1 MCTLVARKHR
11 HQRLIRQTMGNITSV
26 HIQPC
31 KTASSEI
38 HNLREKELS
47 YVREELS
54 YMNESIIHERI
65 APALSRI
72 EDTYTKATGQ
82 KLQPS
87 ASPLKEAV
95 LVIREDTTMEEVKRF
110 GELCHQEFG
119 ITPIQYHIHKDEGH
133 YDSITNEWKP
143 NLHAHIVFDFT
154 CYEHRMVEKTAKSNG
169 KTIKNENG
177 EPEKKMIDNYGKSIK
192 LGKSDMSRMQDL
204 AAIATG
210 MDRGVASNKIHL
222 DAQRY
227 KAQAIAEDVKELQQL
242 HTEVKE
248 ENQRLTENN
257 EALTASI
264 NMQNAIIEKQ
274 KSEITALQ
282 SQYDIIA
289 NLVTDTYIETKEK
302 AINTLS
308 EYDKVESYAS
318 NQLKADATD
327 LRNAICED
335 DSSILVERNVPIMY
349 LLISKLEDA
358 ITKVIRGLY
367 NLLARVKEDVSL
379 SKAELEKIELQ
390 KSIKTTAKAVFDRV
404 TDSLGISPRVR
415 SLSKAFDESQAQIK
429 DMDAQMKE
437 QEELHKS
444 QLIYQQ
450 ETFKCEN
457 EKQLETIASKD
468 ETIAILCRQNTRLD
482 KEMGELVDKYNRIQA
497 KAERLEKE
505 RDGFRTLVES
515 KNHCIRETYF
525 ILFDNMEPRSM
536 EKLGDLGLRKLI
548 GNESWEKL
556 KNLDNLSISQSQSIK
571 RGPKL

>member
-1 MCTLVARKHR
+1 
-11 HQRLIRQTMGNITSV
+11 MGNITSV
-26 HIQPC
+26 HIQAC

-38 HNLREKELS
+38 HNLREKDLS
-47 YVREELS
+47 YVRDELS
-54 YMNESIIHERI
+54 HLNESVIYERI
-65 APALSRI
+65 TPALSRI

-82 KLQPS
+82 KMQPS

-95 LVIREDTTMEEVKRF
+95 LVIKEDTTMEDVKHF
-110 GELCHQEFG
+110 GELCQKEFG

-169 KTIKNENG
+169 KTIKNESGN
-177 EPEKKMIDNYGKSIK
+177 PEKKMVDNYGKSIK
-192 LGKSDMSRMQDL
+192 LSKSDMSRMQDL

-210 MDRGVASNKIHL
+210 MERGVASNKIHL

-227 KAQAIAEDVKELQQL
+227 KAQAIAEDIKELQLL

-248 ENQRLTENN
+248 ENQRLSESN

-264 NMQNAIIEKQ
+264 NMQSAIIEKQ

-282 SQYDIIA
+282 SQYAIIA
-289 NLVTDTYIETKEK
+289 DLVTDTYIEAKEK
-302 AINTLS
+302 AIITIN
-308 EYDKVESYAS
+308 EYDKVVNYADE
-318 NQLKADATD
+318 QLKTDATD

-367 NLLARVKEDVSL
+367 NLLDRVKEDVSL

-390 KSIKTTAKAVFDRV
+390 KTIKTTAKAVFDRV

-482 KEMGELVDKYNRIQA
+482 KEMGELVDEYNRIKA

-505 RDGFRTLVES
+505 RNGFRTLVEP

-525 ILFDNMEPRSM
+525 ILFDNIEPRSL
-536 EKLGDLGLRKLI
+536 EKLGDLGLRQLI
-548 GNESWEKL
+548 GKESWEKL
-556 KNLDNLSISQSQSIK
+556 KHLDDISMSQSIK
-571 RGPKL
+571 KGPRL

>member
-1 MCTLVARKHR
+1 
-11 HQRLIRQTMGNITSV
+11 MGNITSV
-26 HIQPC
+26 HIQAC

-38 HNLREKELS
+38 HNLREKDLS
-47 YVREELS
+47 YVRDELS
-54 YMNESIIHERI
+54 HLNESVIYERI
-65 APALSRI
+65 TPALSRI

-82 KLQPS
+82 KMQPS

-95 LVIREDTTMEEVKRF
+95 LVIREDTTMEDVKHF
-110 GELCHQEFG
+110 GELCQKEFG
-119 ITPIQYHIHKDEGH
+119 ITPTQYHIHKDEGH

-169 KTIKNENG
+169 KTIKNESGN
-177 EPEKKMIDNYGKSIK
+177 PEKKMVDNYGKSIK
-192 LGKSDMSRMQDL
+192 LSKSDMSRMQDL

-210 MDRGVASNKIHL
+210 MERGVASNKIHL

-227 KAQAIAEDVKELQQL
+227 KAQAIAEDIKELQLL

-248 ENQRLTENN
+248 ENQRLSESN

-264 NMQNAIIEKQ
+264 NMQSAIIEKQ

-289 NLVTDTYIETKEK
+289 DLVTDTYIETKEK
-302 AINTLS
+302 AIITIN
-308 EYDKVESYAS
+308 EYDKVVNYADE
-318 NQLKADATD
+318 QLKTDATD

-367 NLLARVKEDVSL
+367 NLLDRVKEDVSL

-390 KSIKTTAKAVFDRV
+390 KTIKTTAKAVFDRV

-482 KEMGELVDKYNRIQA
+482 KEMGELVDEYNRIKA

-505 RDGFRTLVES
+505 RNGFRTLVES

-525 ILFDNMEPRSM
+525 ILFDNIEPRSL
-536 EKLGDLGLRKLI
+536 EKLGDLGLRQLI
-548 GNESWEKL
+548 GKESWEKL
-556 KNLDNLSISQSQSIK
+556 KHLDDISMSQSIK
-571 RGPKL
+571 KGPRL

>member
-1 MCTLVARKHR
+1 
-11 HQRLIRQTMGNITSV
+11 MGNITSV
-26 HIQPC
+26 HIQAC

-38 HNLREKELS
+38 HNLREKDLS
-47 YVREELS
+47 YVRDELS
-54 YMNESIIHERI
+54 HLNESVIYERI
-65 APALSRI
+65 TPALSRI

-82 KLQPS
+82 KMQPS

-95 LVIREDTTMEEVKRF
+95 LVIREDTTMEDVKHF
-110 GELCHQEFG
+110 GELCQKEFG

-169 KTIKNENG
+169 KTIKNESGN
-177 EPEKKMIDNYGKSIK
+177 PEKKMVDNYGKSIK
-192 LGKSDMSRMQDL
+192 LSKSDMSRMQDL

-210 MDRGVASNKIHL
+210 MERGVASNKIHL

-227 KAQAIAEDVKELQQL
+227 KAQAIAEDIKELQLL

-248 ENQRLTENN
+248 ENQRLSESN

-264 NMQNAIIEKQ
+264 NMQSAIIEKQ

-282 SQYDIIA
+282 SQYDVIA

-302 AINTLS
+302 AINTLN

-327 LRNAICED
+327 LRNAICYD

-367 NLLARVKEDVSL
+367 NLLDRVKEDVSL

-444 QLIYQQ
+444 QLIHQQ

-525 ILFDNMEPRSM
+525 ILFDNIEPRSL
-536 EKLGDLGLRKLI
+536 EKLGDLGLRQLI
-548 GNESWEKL
+548 GKESWEKL
-556 KNLDNLSISQSQSIK
+556 KHLDDISMSQSIK
-571 RGPKL
+571 KGPRL

>member
-1 MCTLVARKHR
+1 
-11 HQRLIRQTMGNITSV
+11 MGNITSV
-26 HIQPC
+26 HIQAC

-38 HNLREKELS
+38 HNLREKDLS
-47 YVREELS
+47 YVRDELS
-54 YMNESIIHERI
+54 HLNESVIYERI
-65 APALSRI
+65 TPALSRI

-82 KLQPS
+82 KMQPS

-95 LVIREDTTMEEVKRF
+95 LVIREDTTMEDVKHF
-110 GELCHQEFG
+110 GELCQKEFG

-169 KTIKNENG
+169 KTIKNESGN
-177 EPEKKMIDNYGKSIK
+177 PEKKMVDNYGKSIK
-192 LGKSDMSRMQDL
+192 LSKSDMSRMQDL

-210 MDRGVASNKIHL
+210 MERGVASNKIHI

-227 KAQAIAEDVKELQQL
+227 KAQAIAEDIKELQLL

-248 ENQRLTENN
+248 ENQRLSESN

-264 NMQNAIIEKQ
+264 NMQSAIIEKQ

-289 NLVTDTYIETKEK
+289 DLVTDTYIETKEK
-302 AINTLS
+302 AIITIN
-308 EYDKVESYAS
+308 EYDKVVNYADE
-318 NQLKADATD
+318 QLKTDATD

-367 NLLARVKEDVSL
+367 NLLDRVKEDVSL

-444 QLIYQQ
+444 QLIHQQ

-525 ILFDNMEPRSM
+525 ILFDNIEPRSL
-536 EKLGDLGLRKLI
+536 EKLGDLGLRQLI
-548 GNESWEKL
+548 GKESWEKL
-556 KNLDNLSISQSQSIK
+556 KHLDDISMSQSIK
-571 RGPKL
+571 KGPRL

>member
-1 MCTLVARKHR
+1 
-11 HQRLIRQTMGNITSV
+11 MGNITSV
-26 HIQPC
+26 HIQAC

-38 HNLREKELS
+38 HNLREKDLS
-47 YVREELS
+47 YVRDELS
-54 YMNESIIHERI
+54 HLNESVIYERI
-65 APALSRI
+65 TPALSRI

-82 KLQPS
+82 KMQPS

-95 LVIREDTTMEEVKRF
+95 LVIREDTTMEDVKHF
-110 GELCHQEFG
+110 GELCQKEFG

-169 KTIKNENG
+169 KTIKNESGN
-177 EPEKKMIDNYGKSIK
+177 PEKKMVDNYGKSIK
-192 LGKSDMSRMQDL
+192 LSKSDMSRMQDL

-210 MDRGVASNKIHL
+210 MERGVASNKIHL

-227 KAQAIAEDVKELQQL
+227 KAQAIAEDIKELQLL

-248 ENQRLTENN
+248 ENQRLSESN

-264 NMQNAIIEKQ
+264 NMQSAIIEKQ

-289 NLVTDTYIETKEK
+289 DLVTDTYIETKEK
-302 AINTLS
+302 AIITIN
-308 EYDKVESYAS
+308 EYDKVVNYADE
-318 NQLKADATD
+318 QLKTDATD

-367 NLLARVKEDVSL
+367 NLLDRVKEDVSL

-444 QLIYQQ
+444 QLIHQQ

-482 KEMGELVDKYNRIQA
+482 KEMGELVDDYNRIKA

-525 ILFDNMEPRSM
+525 ILFDNIEPRSL
-536 EKLGDLGLRKLI
+536 EKLGDLGLRQLI
-548 GNESWEKL
+548 GKESWEKL
-556 KNLDNLSISQSQSIK
+556 KHLDDISMSQSIK
-571 RGPKL
+571 KGPRL

>member
-1 MCTLVARKHR
+1 
-11 HQRLIRQTMGNITSV
+11 MGNITSV
-26 HIQPC
+26 HIQAC

-38 HNLREKELS
+38 HNLREKDLS
-47 YVREELS
+47 YVRDELS
-54 YMNESIIHERI
+54 HLNESVIYERI
-65 APALSRI
+65 TPALSRI

-82 KLQPS
+82 KMQPS

-95 LVIREDTTMEEVKRF
+95 LVIREDTTMEDVKHF
-110 GELCHQEFG
+110 GELCQKEFG

-169 KTIKNENG
+169 KTIKNESGN
-177 EPEKKMIDNYGKSIK
+177 PEKKMVDNYGKSIK
-192 LGKSDMSRMQDL
+192 LSKSDMSRMQDL

-210 MDRGVASNKIHL
+210 MERGVASNKIHL

-227 KAQAIAEDVKELQQL
+227 KAQAIAEDIKELQLL

-248 ENQRLTENN
+248 ENQRLSESN

-264 NMQNAIIEKQ
+264 NMQSAIIEKQ

-289 NLVTDTYIETKEK
+289 DLVTDTYIETKEK
-302 AINTLS
+302 AIITIN
-308 EYDKVESYAS
+308 EYDKVVNYADE
-318 NQLKADATD
+318 QLKTDATD

-367 NLLARVKEDVSL
+367 NLLDRVKEDVSL

-390 KSIKTTAKAVFDRV
+390 KTIKTTAKAVFDRV

-468 ETIAILCRQNTRLD
+468 ETIAILCRQNTMLD

-525 ILFDNMEPRSM
+525 ILFDNIEPRSL
-536 EKLGDLGLRKLI
+536 EKLGDLGLRQLI
-548 GNESWEKL
+548 GKESWEKL
-556 KNLDNLSISQSQSIK
+556 KHLDDISMSQSIK
-571 RGPKL
+571 KGPRL

>member
-1 MCTLVARKHR
+1 
-11 HQRLIRQTMGNITSV
+11 MGNITSV
-26 HIQPC
+26 HIQAC

-38 HNLREKELS
+38 HNLREKDLS
-47 YVREELS
+47 YVRDELS
-54 YMNESIIHERI
+54 HLNESVIYERI
-65 APALSRI
+65 TPALSRI

-82 KLQPS
+82 KMQPS

-95 LVIREDTTMEEVKRF
+95 LVIREDTTMEDVKHF
-110 GELCHQEFG
+110 GELCQKEFG

-169 KTIKNENG
+169 KTIKNESGN
-177 EPEKKMIDNYGKSIK
+177 PEKKMVDNYGKSIK
-192 LGKSDMSRMQDL
+192 LSKSDMSRMQDL

-210 MDRGVASNKIHL
+210 MERGVASNKIHL

-227 KAQAIAEDVKELQQL
+227 KAQAIAEDIKELQLL

-248 ENQRLTENN
+248 ENQRLSESN

-264 NMQNAIIEKQ
+264 NMQSAIIEKQ

-289 NLVTDTYIETKEK
+289 DLVTDTYIETKEK
-302 AINTLS
+302 AIITIN
-308 EYDKVESYAS
+308 EYDKVVNYADE
-318 NQLKADATD
+318 QLKTDATD

-367 NLLARVKEDVSL
+367 NLLDRVKEDVSL

-444 QLIYQQ
+444 QLIHQQ

-505 RDGFRTLVES
+505 RNGFRTLVES

-525 ILFDNMEPRSM
+525 ILFDNIEPRSL
-536 EKLGDLGLRKLI
+536 EKLGDLGLRQLI
-548 GNESWEKL
+548 GKESWEKL
-556 KNLDNLSISQSQSIK
+556 KHLDDISMSQSIK
-571 RGPKL
+571 KGPRL

>member
-1 MCTLVARKHR
+1 
-11 HQRLIRQTMGNITSV
+11 MGNITSV
-26 HIQPC
+26 HIQAC

-38 HNLREKELS
+38 HNLREKDLS
-47 YVREELS
+47 YVRDELS
-54 YMNESIIHERI
+54 HLNESVIYERI
-65 APALSRI
+65 TPALSRI

-82 KLQPS
+82 KMQPS

-95 LVIREDTTMEEVKRF
+95 LVIREDTTMEDVKHF
-110 GELCHQEFG
+110 GELCQKEFG

-169 KTIKNENG
+169 KTIKNESGN
-177 EPEKKMIDNYGKSIK
+177 PEKKMVDNYGKSIK
-192 LGKSDMSRMQDL
+192 LSKSDMSRMQDL

-210 MDRGVASNKIHL
+210 MERGVASNKIHL

-227 KAQAIAEDVKELQQL
+227 KAQAIAEDIKELQLL

-248 ENQRLTENN
+248 ENQRLSESN
-257 EALTASI
+257 EALTFSI
-264 NMQNAIIEKQ
+264 NEQSSIIEKQ
-274 KSEITALQ
+274 KLEITALQ
-282 SQYDIIA
+282 SQYDVIA
-289 NLVTDTYIETKEK
+289 NLVTETYIETKEK
-302 AINTLS
+302 AIITLN
-308 EYDKVESYAS
+308 EYDKVVNYADE
-318 NQLKADATD
+318 QLKTDATD

-335 DSSILVERNVPIMY
+335 DSSILIERNVPIMY
-349 LLISKLEDA
+349 LLISKLEDV

-482 KEMGELVDKYNRIQA
+482 KEMGELVDDYNRIKA

-525 ILFDNMEPRSM
+525 ILFDNIEPRSL
-536 EKLGDLGLRKLI
+536 EKLGDLGLRQLI
-548 GNESWEKL
+548 GKESWEKL
-556 KNLDNLSISQSQSIK
+556 KHLDDISMSQSIK
-571 RGPKL
+571 KGPRL

>member
-1 MCTLVARKHR
+1 
-11 HQRLIRQTMGNITSV
+11 MGNITSV
-26 HIQPC
+26 HIQAC

-38 HNLREKELS
+38 HNLREKDLS
-47 YVREELS
+47 YVRDELS
-54 YMNESIIHERI
+54 HLNESVIYERI
-65 APALSRI
+65 TPALSRI

-82 KLQPS
+82 KMQPS

-95 LVIREDTTMEEVKRF
+95 LVIREDTTMEDVKHF
-110 GELCHQEFG
+110 GELCQKEFG

-169 KTIKNENG
+169 KTIKNESGN
-177 EPEKKMIDNYGKSIK
+177 PEKKMVDNYGKSIK
-192 LGKSDMSRMQDL
+192 LSKSDMSHMQDL

-210 MDRGVASNKIHL
+210 MERGVASNKIHL

-227 KAQAIAEDVKELQQL
+227 KAQAIAEDIKELQLL

-248 ENQRLTENN
+248 ENQRLSESN

-264 NMQNAIIEKQ
+264 NMQSAIIEKQ

-289 NLVTDTYIETKEK
+289 DLVTDTYIETKEK
-302 AINTLS
+302 AIITIN
-308 EYDKVESYAS
+308 EYDKVVNYADE
-318 NQLKADATD
+318 QLKTDATD

-367 NLLARVKEDVSL
+367 NLLDRVKEDVSL

-468 ETIAILCRQNTRLD
+468 ETIAILYRQNTRLD
-482 KEMGELVDKYNRIQA
+482 KEMGELVDEYNRIKA

-505 RDGFRTLVES
+505 RNGFRTLVES

-525 ILFDNMEPRSM
+525 ILFDNIEPRSL
-536 EKLGDLGLRKLI
+536 EKLGDLGLRQLI
-548 GNESWEKL
+548 GKESWEKL
-556 KNLDNLSISQSQSIK
+556 KHLDDISMSQSIK
-571 RGPKL
+571 KGPRL

>member
-1 MCTLVARKHR
+1 
-11 HQRLIRQTMGNITSV
+11 MGNITSV
-26 HIQPC
+26 HIQAC

-54 YMNESIIHERI
+54 HMNESMIYERI

-169 KTIKNENG
+169 KTIKNESGN
-177 EPEKKMIDNYGKSIK
+177 PEKKMVDNYGKSIK
-192 LGKSDMSRMQDL
+192 LSKSDMSRMQDL

-210 MDRGVASNKIHL
+210 MERGVASNKIHL

-227 KAQAIAEDVKELQQL
+227 KAQAIAEDIKELQLL

-248 ENQRLTENN
+248 ENKRLSESN
-257 EALTASI
+257 EALTFSI
-264 NMQNAIIEKQ
+264 NEQSSIIEKQ
-274 KSEITALQ
+274 KLEITALQ
-282 SQYDIIA
+282 SQYDVIA
-289 NLVTDTYIETKEK
+289 NLVTETYIETKEK
-302 AINTLS
+302 AIITLN
-308 EYDKVESYAS
+308 EYDKVVNYADE
-318 NQLKADATD
+318 QLKTDATD

-335 DSSILVERNVPIMY
+335 DSSILIERNVPIMY

-482 KEMGELVDKYNRIQA
+482 KEMGELVDDYNRIKA

-525 ILFDNMEPRSM
+525 ILFDNIEPRSL
-536 EKLGDLGLRKLI
+536 EKLGDLGLRQLI
-548 GNESWEKL
+548 GKESWEKL

>member
-1 MCTLVARKHR
+1 
-11 HQRLIRQTMGNITSV
+11 MGNITSV
-26 HIQPC
+26 HIQAC

-38 HNLREKELS
+38 HNLREKDLS
-47 YVREELS
+47 YVRDELS
-54 YMNESIIHERI
+54 HLNESVIYERI
-65 APALSRI
+65 TPALSRI

-82 KLQPS
+82 KMQPS

-95 LVIREDTTMEEVKRF
+95 LVIREDTTMEDVKHF
-110 GELCHQEFG
+110 GELCQKEFG

-169 KTIKNENG
+169 KTIKNESGN
-177 EPEKKMIDNYGKSIK
+177 PEKKMVDNYGKSIK
-192 LGKSDMSRMQDL
+192 LSKSDMSRMQDL

-210 MDRGVASNKIHL
+210 MERGVASNKIHI

-227 KAQAIAEDVKELQQL
+227 KAQAIAEDIKELQLL

-248 ENQRLTENN
+248 ENQRLSESN

-264 NMQNAIIEKQ
+264 NIQSAIIEKQ

-289 NLVTDTYIETKEK
+289 DLVTDTYIETKEK
-302 AINTLS
+302 AIITIN
-308 EYDKVESYAS
+308 EYDKVVNYADE
-318 NQLKADATD
+318 QLKTDATD

-367 NLLARVKEDVSL
+367 NLLDRVKEDVSL

-444 QLIYQQ
+444 QLIHQQ

-525 ILFDNMEPRSM
+525 ILFDNIEPRSL
-536 EKLGDLGLRKLI
+536 EKLGDLGLRQLI
-548 GNESWEKL
+548 GKESWEKL
-556 KNLDNLSISQSQSIK
+556 KHLDDISMSQSIK
-571 RGPKL
+571 KGPRL

>member
-1 MCTLVARKHR
+1 
-11 HQRLIRQTMGNITSV
+11 MGNITSV
-26 HIQPC
+26 HIQAC

-38 HNLREKELS
+38 HNLREKDLS
-47 YVREELS
+47 YVRDELS
-54 YMNESIIHERI
+54 HLNESVIYERI
-65 APALSRI
+65 TPALSRI

-82 KLQPS
+82 KMQPS

-95 LVIREDTTMEEVKRF
+95 LVIREDTTMEDVKHF
-110 GELCHQEFG
+110 GELCQKEFG

-169 KTIKNENG
+169 KTIKNESGN
-177 EPEKKMIDNYGKSIK
+177 PEKKMVDNYGKSIK
-192 LGKSDMSRMQDL
+192 LSKSDMSHMQDL

-210 MDRGVASNKIHL
+210 MERGVASNKIHL

-227 KAQAIAEDVKELQQL
+227 KAQAIAEDIKELQLL

-248 ENQRLTENN
+248 ENQRLSESN

-264 NMQNAIIEKQ
+264 NMQSAIIEKQ

-289 NLVTDTYIETKEK
+289 DLVTDTYIETKEK
-302 AINTLS
+302 AIITLN
-308 EYDKVESYAS
+308 EYDKVVNYADE
-318 NQLKADATD
+318 QLKTDATD

-367 NLLARVKEDVSL
+367 NLLDRVKEDVSL

-390 KSIKTTAKAVFDRV
+390 KTIKTTAKAVFDRV

-482 KEMGELVDKYNRIQA
+482 KEMGELVDEYNRIKA

-505 RDGFRTLVES
+505 RNGFRTLVES

-525 ILFDNMEPRSM
+525 ILFDNIEPRSL
-536 EKLGDLGLRKLI
+536 EKLGDLGLRQLI
-548 GNESWEKL
+548 GKESWEKL
-556 KNLDNLSISQSQSIK
+556 KHLDDISMSQSIK
-571 RGPKL
+571 KGPRL

>member
-1 MCTLVARKHR
+1 
-11 HQRLIRQTMGNITSV
+11 MGNITSV
-26 HIQPC
+26 HIQAC

-38 HNLREKELS
+38 HNLREKDLSNVRDELS
-47 YVREELS
+47 HL
-54 YMNESIIHERI
+54 NESVIYERI
-65 APALSRI
+65 TPALSRI

-82 KLQPS
+82 KMQPS

-95 LVIREDTTMEEVKRF
+95 LVIREDTTMEDVKHF
-110 GELCHQEFG
+110 GELCQKEFG

-169 KTIKNENG
+169 KTIKNESGN
-177 EPEKKMIDNYGKSIK
+177 PEKKMVDNYGKSIK
-192 LGKSDMSRMQDL
+192 LSKSDMSRMQDL

-210 MDRGVASNKIHL
+210 MERGVASNKIHL

-227 KAQAIAEDVKELQQL
+227 KAQAIAEDIKELQLL

-248 ENQRLTENN
+248 ENQRLSESN

-264 NMQNAIIEKQ
+264 NMQSAIIEKQ

-282 SQYDIIA
+282 SQYAIIA
-289 NLVTDTYIETKEK
+289 DLVTDTYIEAKEK
-302 AINTLS
+302 AIITIN
-308 EYDKVESYAS
+308 EYDKVVNYADE
-318 NQLKADATD
+318 QLKTDATD

-367 NLLARVKEDVSL
+367 NLLDRVKEDVSL

-482 KEMGELVDKYNRIQA
+482 KEMGELVDEYNRIKA

-505 RDGFRTLVES
+505 RNGFRTLVES

-525 ILFDNMEPRSM
+525 ILFDNIEPRSL
-536 EKLGDLGLRKLI
+536 EKLGDLGLRQLI
-548 GNESWEKL
+548 GKESWEKL
-556 KNLDNLSISQSQSIK
+556 KHLDDISMSQSIK
-571 RGPKL
+571 KGPRL

>member
-1 MCTLVARKHR
+1 
-11 HQRLIRQTMGNITSV
+11 MGNITSV
-26 HIQPC
+26 HIQAC

-38 HNLREKELS
+38 HNLREKDLS
-47 YVREELS
+47 YVRDELS
-54 YMNESIIHERI
+54 HLNESVIYERI
-65 APALSRI
+65 TPALSRI

-82 KLQPS
+82 KMQPS

-95 LVIREDTTMEEVKRF
+95 LVIREDTTMEDVKHF
-110 GELCHQEFG
+110 GELCQKEFG

-169 KTIKNENG
+169 KTIKNESGN
-177 EPEKKMIDNYGKSIK
+177 PEKKMVDNYGKSIK
-192 LGKSDMSRMQDL
+192 LSKSDMSRMQDL

-210 MDRGVASNKIHL
+210 MERGVASNKIHL

-227 KAQAIAEDVKELQQL
+227 KAQAIAEDIKELQLL

-248 ENQRLTENN
+248 ENQRLSESN

-264 NMQNAIIEKQ
+264 NMQSAIIEKQ

-289 NLVTDTYIETKEK
+289 DLVTDTYIETKEK
-302 AINTLS
+302 AIITIN
-308 EYDKVESYAS
+308 EYDKVVNYADE
-318 NQLKADATD
+318 QLKTDATD

-367 NLLARVKEDVSL
+367 NLLDRVKEDVSL

-468 ETIAILCRQNTRLD
+468 ETIAILCRQNNRLD
-482 KEMGELVDKYNRIQA
+482 KEMGELVDEYNRIKA

-505 RDGFRTLVES
+505 RNGFRTLVES

-525 ILFDNMEPRSM
+525 ILFDNIEPRSL
-536 EKLGDLGLRKLI
+536 EKLGDLGLRQLI
-548 GNESWEKL
+548 GKESWEKL
-556 KNLDNLSISQSQSIK
+556 KHLDDISMSQSIK
-571 RGPKL
+571 KGPRL

>member
-1 MCTLVARKHR
+1 
-11 HQRLIRQTMGNITSV
+11 MGNITSV
-26 HIQPC
+26 HIQAC

-38 HNLREKELS
+38 HNLREKDLS
-47 YVREELS
+47 YVRDELS
-54 YMNESIIHERI
+54 HLNESVIYERI
-65 APALSRI
+65 TPALSRI

-82 KLQPS
+82 KMQPS

-95 LVIREDTTMEEVKRF
+95 LVIREDTTMEDVKHF
-110 GELCHQEFG
+110 GELCQKEFG

-169 KTIKNENG
+169 KTIKNESGN
-177 EPEKKMIDNYGKSIK
+177 PEKKMVDNYGKSIK
-192 LGKSDMSRMQDL
+192 LSKSDMSRMQDL

-210 MDRGVASNKIHL
+210 MERGVASNKIHL

-227 KAQAIAEDVKELQQL
+227 KAQAIAEDIKELQLL

-248 ENQRLTENN
+248 ENQRLSESN

-264 NMQNAIIEKQ
+264 NMQSAIIEKQ

-289 NLVTDTYIETKEK
+289 DLVTDTYIETKEK
-302 AINTLS
+302 AIITIN
-308 EYDKVESYAS
+308 EYDKVVNYADE
-318 NQLKADATD
+318 QLKTDATD

-367 NLLARVKEDVSL
+367 NLLDRVKEDVSL

-390 KSIKTTAKAVFDRV
+390 KTIKTTAKAVFDRV

-525 ILFDNMEPRSM
+525 ILFDNIEPRSL
-536 EKLGDLGLRKLI
+536 EKLGDLGLRQLI
-548 GNESWEKL
+548 GKESWEKL
-556 KNLDNLSISQSQSIK
+556 KHLDDISMSQSIK
-571 RGPKL
+571 KGPRL

>member
-1 MCTLVARKHR
+1 
-11 HQRLIRQTMGNITSV
+11 MGNITSV
-26 HIQPC
+26 HIQAC

-54 YMNESIIHERI
+54 HMNESMIYERI

-154 CYEHRMVEKTAKSNG
+154 CYEHLMVEKTAKSNG

-177 EPEKKMIDNYGKSIK
+177 EPEKKIVDNYGKSIK

-210 MDRGVASNKIHL
+210 MERGVASNKIHL

-227 KAQAIAEDVKELQQL
+227 KAQAIAEDIKELQLL

-248 ENQRLTENN
+248 ENKRLSESN
-257 EALTASI
+257 EALTFSI
-264 NMQNAIIEKQ
+264 NEQSSIIEKQ
-274 KSEITALQ
+274 KLEITALQ
-282 SQYDIIA
+282 SQYDVIA
-289 NLVTDTYIETKEK
+289 NLVTETYIETKEK
-302 AINTLS
+302 AIITLN
-308 EYDKVESYAS
+308 EYDKVVNYADE
-318 NQLKADATD
+318 QLKTDATD

-335 DSSILVERNVPIMY
+335 DSSILIERNVPIMY

-482 KEMGELVDKYNRIQA
+482 KEMGELVDDYNRIKA

>member
-1 MCTLVARKHR
+1 
-11 HQRLIRQTMGNITSV
+11 MGNITSV
-26 HIQPC
+26 HIQAC

-38 HNLREKELS
+38 HNLREKDLS
-47 YVREELS
+47 YVRDELS
-54 YMNESIIHERI
+54 HLNESVIYERI
-65 APALSRI
+65 TPALSRI

-82 KLQPS
+82 KMQPS

-95 LVIREDTTMEEVKRF
+95 LVIREDTTMEDVKHF
-110 GELCHQEFG
+110 GELCQKEFG
-119 ITPIQYHIHKDEGH
+119 IIPIQYHIHKDEGH

-169 KTIKNENG
+169 KTIKNESGN
-177 EPEKKMIDNYGKSIK
+177 PEKKMVDNYGKSIK
-192 LGKSDMSRMQDL
+192 LSKSDMSRMQDL

-210 MDRGVASNKIHL
+210 MERGVASNKIHI

-227 KAQAIAEDVKELQQL
+227 KAQAIAEDIKELQLL

-248 ENQRLTENN
+248 ENQRLSESN

-264 NMQNAIIEKQ
+264 NMQSAIIEKQ

-289 NLVTDTYIETKEK
+289 DLVTDTYIETKEK
-302 AINTLS
+302 AIITIN
-308 EYDKVESYAS
+308 EYDKVANYADE
-318 NQLKADATD
+318 QLKTDATD

-482 KEMGELVDKYNRIQA
+482 KEMGELVDDYNRIKA

-525 ILFDNMEPRSM
+525 ILFDNIEPRSL
-536 EKLGDLGLRKLI
+536 EKLGDLGLRQLI
-548 GNESWEKL
+548 GKESWEKL
-556 KNLDNLSISQSQSIK
+556 KHLDDISMSQSIK
-571 RGPKL
+571 KGPRL

>member
-1 MCTLVARKHR
+1 
-11 HQRLIRQTMGNITSV
+11 MGNITSV
-26 HIQPC
+26 HIQAC

-38 HNLREKELS
+38 HNLREKDLS
-47 YVREELS
+47 YVRDELS
-54 YMNESIIHERI
+54 HLNESVIYERI
-65 APALSRI
+65 TPALSRI

-82 KLQPS
+82 KMQPS

-95 LVIREDTTMEEVKRF
+95 LVIREDTTMEDVKHF
-110 GELCHQEFG
+110 GELCQKEFG

-169 KTIKNENG
+169 KTIKNESGN
-177 EPEKKMIDNYGKSIK
+177 PEKKMVDNYGKSIK
-192 LGKSDMSRMQDL
+192 LSKSDMSRMQDL

-210 MDRGVASNKIHL
+210 MERGVASNKIHL

-227 KAQAIAEDVKELQQL
+227 KAQAIAEDIKELQLL

-248 ENQRLTENN
+248 ENQRLSESN

-264 NMQNAIIEKQ
+264 NMQSAIIEKQ

-289 NLVTDTYIETKEK
+289 DLVTDTYIETKEK
-302 AINTLS
+302 AIITIN
-308 EYDKVESYAS
+308 EYDKVVNYADE
-318 NQLKADATD
+318 QLKTDATD

-367 NLLARVKEDVSL
+367 NLLDRVKEDVSL

-444 QLIYQQ
+444 QLIHQQ

-525 ILFDNMEPRSM
+525 ILFDNIEPRSL
-536 EKLGDLGLRKLI
+536 EKLGDLGLRQLI
-548 GNESWEKL
+548 GKESWEKL
-556 KNLDNLSISQSQSIK
+556 KHLDNISMSQSIK
-571 RGPKL
+571 KGPRL

>member
-1 MCTLVARKHR
+1 
-11 HQRLIRQTMGNITSV
+11 MGNITSV
-26 HIQPC
+26 HIQAC

-38 HNLREKELS
+38 HNLREKDLS
-47 YVREELS
+47 YVRDELS
-54 YMNESIIHERI
+54 HLNESVIYERI
-65 APALSRI
+65 TPALSRI

-82 KLQPS
+82 KMQPS

-95 LVIREDTTMEEVKRF
+95 LVIREDTTMEDVKHF
-110 GELCHQEFG
+110 GELCQKEFG

-169 KTIKNENG
+169 KTIKNESGN
-177 EPEKKMIDNYGKSIK
+177 PEKKMVDNYGKSIK
-192 LGKSDMSRMQDL
+192 LSKSDMSRMQDL

-210 MDRGVASNKIHL
+210 MERGVASNKIHL

-227 KAQAIAEDVKELQQL
+227 KAQAIAEDIKELQLL

-248 ENQRLTENN
+248 ENQRLSESN

-264 NMQNAIIEKQ
+264 NMQSAIIEKQ

-282 SQYDIIA
+282 SQYDVIA
-289 NLVTDTYIETKEK
+289 NLVTETYIETKEK
-302 AINTLS
+302 AIITLN
-308 EYDKVESYAS
+308 EYDKVVNYADE
-318 NQLKADATD
+318 QLKTDATD

-335 DSSILVERNVPIMY
+335 DSSILIERNVPIMY

-444 QLIYQQ
+444 QLIHQQ

-482 KEMGELVDKYNRIQA
+482 KEMGELVDDYNRIKA

-525 ILFDNMEPRSM
+525 ILFDNIEPRSL
-536 EKLGDLGLRKLI
+536 EKLGDLGLRQLI
-548 GNESWEKL
+548 GKESWEKL
-556 KNLDNLSISQSQSIK
+556 KHLDDISMSQSIK
-571 RGPKL
+571 KGPRL

>member
-1 MCTLVARKHR
+1 
-11 HQRLIRQTMGNITSV
+11 MGNITSV
-26 HIQPC
+26 HIQAC

-38 HNLREKELS
+38 HNLREKDLS
-47 YVREELS
+47 YVRDELS
-54 YMNESIIHERI
+54 HLNESVIYERI
-65 APALSRI
+65 TPALSRI

-82 KLQPS
+82 KMQPS

-95 LVIREDTTMEEVKRF
+95 LVIREDTTMEDVKHF
-110 GELCHQEFG
+110 GELCQKEFG

-169 KTIKNENG
+169 KTIKNESGN
-177 EPEKKMIDNYGKSIK
+177 PEKKMVDNYGKSIK
-192 LGKSDMSRMQDL
+192 LSKSDMSRMQDL

-210 MDRGVASNKIHL
+210 MERGVASNKIHL

-227 KAQAIAEDVKELQQL
+227 KAQAIAEDIKELQLL

-248 ENQRLTENN
+248 ENHRLSESN

-264 NMQNAIIEKQ
+264 NMQSAIIEKQ

-289 NLVTDTYIETKEK
+289 DLVTDTYIETKEK
-302 AINTLS
+302 AIITIN
-308 EYDKVESYAS
+308 EYDKVVNYADE
-318 NQLKADATD
+318 QLKTDATD

-367 NLLARVKEDVSL
+367 NLLDRVKEDVSL

-515 KNHCIRETYF
+515 KNYCIRETYF
-525 ILFDNMEPRSM
+525 ILFDNIEPRSL
-536 EKLGDLGLRKLI
+536 EKLGDLGLRQLI
-548 GNESWEKL
+548 GKESWEKL
-556 KNLDNLSISQSQSIK
+556 KHLDDISMSQSIK
-571 RGPKL
+571 KGPRL

>member
-1 MCTLVARKHR
+1 
-11 HQRLIRQTMGNITSV
+11 MGNITSV
-26 HIQPC
+26 HIQAC

-38 HNLREKELS
+38 HNLREKDLS
-47 YVREELS
+47 YVRDELS
-54 YMNESIIHERI
+54 HLNESVIYERI
-65 APALSRI
+65 TPALSRI

-82 KLQPS
+82 KMQPS

-95 LVIREDTTMEEVKRF
+95 LVIREDTTMEDVKHF
-110 GELCHQEFG
+110 GELCQKEFG

-169 KTIKNENG
+169 KTIKNESGN
-177 EPEKKMIDNYGKSIK
+177 PEKKMVDNYGKSIK
-192 LGKSDMSRMQDL
+192 LSKSDMSRMQDL

-210 MDRGVASNKIHL
+210 MERGVASNKIHL

-227 KAQAIAEDVKELQQL
+227 KAQAIAEDIKELQLL

-248 ENQRLTENN
+248 ENQRLSESN

-264 NMQNAIIEKQ
+264 NMQSAIIEKQ

-289 NLVTDTYIETKEK
+289 DLVTDTYIETKEK
-302 AINTLS
+302 AIITIN
-308 EYDKVESYAS
+308 EYDKVVNYADE
-318 NQLKADATD
+318 QLKTDATD

-367 NLLARVKEDVSL
+367 NLLDRVKEDVSL

-390 KSIKTTAKAVFDRV
+390 KTIKTTAKAVFDRV

-457 EKQLETIASKD
+457 EKQLETIASRD

-482 KEMGELVDKYNRIQA
+482 KEMGELVDEYNRIKA

-505 RDGFRTLVES
+505 RNGFRTLVES

-525 ILFDNMEPRSM
+525 ILFDNIEPRSL
-536 EKLGDLGLRKLI
+536 EKLGDLGLRQLI
-548 GNESWEKL
+548 GKESWEKL
-556 KNLDNLSISQSQSIK
+556 KHLDDISMSQSIK
-571 RGPKL
+571 KGPRL

>member
-1 MCTLVARKHR
+1 
-11 HQRLIRQTMGNITSV
+11 MGNITSV
-26 HIQPC
+26 HIQAC

-38 HNLREKELS
+38 HNLREKDLS
-47 YVREELS
+47 YVRDELS
-54 YMNESIIHERI
+54 HLNESVIYERI
-65 APALSRI
+65 TPALSRI

-82 KLQPS
+82 KMQPS

-95 LVIREDTTMEEVKRF
+95 LVIREDTTMEDVKHF
-110 GELCHQEFG
+110 GELCQKEFG

-169 KTIKNENG
+169 KTIKNESGN
-177 EPEKKMIDNYGKSIK
+177 PEKKMVDNYGKSIK
-192 LGKSDMSRMQDL
+192 LSKSDMSRMQDL

-210 MDRGVASNKIHL
+210 MERGVASNKIHL

-227 KAQAIAEDVKELQQL
+227 KAQAIAEDIKELQLL

-248 ENQRLTENN
+248 ENQRLSESN

-264 NMQNAIIEKQ
+264 NMQSAIIEKQ

-289 NLVTDTYIETKEK
+289 DLVTDTYIETKEK
-302 AINTLS
+302 AIITIN
-308 EYDKVESYAS
+308 EYDKVVNYADE
-318 NQLKADATD
+318 QLKTDATD

-367 NLLARVKEDVSL
+367 NLLDRVKEDVSL

-390 KSIKTTAKAVFDRV
+390 KTIKTTAKAVFDRV

-444 QLIYQQ
+444 QLIHQQ

-525 ILFDNMEPRSM
+525 ILFDNIEPRSL
-536 EKLGDLGLRKLI
+536 EKLGDLGLRQLI
-548 GNESWEKL
+548 GKESWEKL
-556 KNLDNLSISQSQSIK
+556 KHLDDISMSQSIK
-571 RGPKL
+571 KGPRL

>member
-1 MCTLVARKHR
+1 
-11 HQRLIRQTMGNITSV
+11 MGNITSV
-26 HIQPC
+26 HIQAC

-38 HNLREKELS
+38 HNLREKDLS
-47 YVREELS
+47 YVRDELS
-54 YMNESIIHERI
+54 HLNESVIYERI
-65 APALSRI
+65 TPALSRI

-82 KLQPS
+82 KMQPS

-95 LVIREDTTMEEVKRF
+95 LVIREDTTMEDVKHF
-110 GELCHQEFG
+110 GELCQKEFG

-169 KTIKNENG
+169 KTIKNESGN
-177 EPEKKMIDNYGKSIK
+177 PEKKMVDNYGKSIK
-192 LGKSDMSRMQDL
+192 LSKSDMSRMQDL

-210 MDRGVASNKIHL
+210 MERGVASNKIHL

-227 KAQAIAEDVKELQQL
+227 KAQAIAEDIKELQLL

-248 ENQRLTENN
+248 ENQRLSESN

-264 NMQNAIIEKQ
+264 NMQSAIIEKQ

-282 SQYDIIA
+282 SQYDVIA

-302 AINTLS
+302 AINTLN

-327 LRNAICED
+327 LRNAICYD

-367 NLLARVKEDVSL
+367 NLLDRVKEDVSL

-505 RDGFRTLVES
+505 RDGFRALVES

-525 ILFDNMEPRSM
+525 ILFDNIEPRSL
-536 EKLGDLGLRKLI
+536 EKLGDLGLRQLI
-548 GNESWEKL
+548 GKESWEKL
-556 KNLDNLSISQSQSIK
+556 KHLDDISMSQSIK
-571 RGPKL
+571 KGPRL

>member
-1 MCTLVARKHR
+1 
-11 HQRLIRQTMGNITSV
+11 MGNITSV
-26 HIQPC
+26 HIQAC

-38 HNLREKELS
+38 HNLREKDLS
-47 YVREELS
+47 YVRDELS
-54 YMNESIIHERI
+54 HLNESVIYERI
-65 APALSRI
+65 TPALSRI

-82 KLQPS
+82 KMQPS

-95 LVIREDTTMEEVKRF
+95 LVIREDTTIEDVKHF
-110 GELCHQEFG
+110 GELCQKEFG

-169 KTIKNENG
+169 KTIKNESGN
-177 EPEKKMIDNYGKSIK
+177 PEKKMVDNYGKSIK
-192 LGKSDMSRMQDL
+192 LSKSDMSRMQDL

-210 MDRGVASNKIHL
+210 MERGVASNKIHL

-227 KAQAIAEDVKELQQL
+227 KAQAIAEDIKELQLL

-248 ENQRLTENN
+248 ENQRLSESN
-257 EALTASI
+257 EALTFSI
-264 NMQNAIIEKQ
+264 NEQSSIIEKQ

-282 SQYDIIA
+282 SQYDVIA
-289 NLVTDTYIETKEK
+289 NLVTETYIETKEK
-302 AINTLS
+302 AIITLN
-308 EYDKVESYAS
+308 EYDKVVNYADE
-318 NQLKADATD
+318 QLKTDATD

-335 DSSILVERNVPIMY
+335 DSSILIERNVPIMY

-450 ETFKCEN
+450 ETFKYEN

-482 KEMGELVDKYNRIQA
+482 KEMGELVDDYNRIKA

-525 ILFDNMEPRSM
+525 ILFDNIEPRSL
-536 EKLGDLGLRKLI
+536 EKLGDLGLRQLI
-548 GNESWEKL
+548 GKESWEKL
-556 KNLDNLSISQSQSIK
+556 KHLDDISMSQSIK
-571 RGPKL
+571 KGPRL

>member
-1 MCTLVARKHR
+1 
-11 HQRLIRQTMGNITSV
+11 MGNITSV
-26 HIQPC
+26 HIQAC

-38 HNLREKELS
+38 HNLREKDLS
-47 YVREELS
+47 YVRDELS
-54 YMNESIIHERI
+54 HLNESVIYERI
-65 APALSRI
+65 TPALSRI

-82 KLQPS
+82 KMQPS

-95 LVIREDTTMEEVKRF
+95 LVIREDTTMEDVKHF
-110 GELCHQEFG
+110 GELCQKEFG

-169 KTIKNENG
+169 KTIKNESGN
-177 EPEKKMIDNYGKSIK
+177 PEKKMVDNYGKSIK
-192 LGKSDMSRMQDL
+192 LSKSDMSRMQDL

-210 MDRGVASNKIHL
+210 MERGVASNKIHL

-227 KAQAIAEDVKELQQL
+227 KAQAIAEDIKELQLL

-248 ENQRLTENN
+248 ENQRLSESN

-264 NMQNAIIEKQ
+264 NMQSAIIEKQ

-289 NLVTDTYIETKEK
+289 DLVTDTYIETKEK
-302 AINTLS
+302 AIITIN
-308 EYDKVESYAS
+308 EYDKVVNYADE
-318 NQLKADATD
+318 QLKTDATD

-367 NLLARVKEDVSL
+367 NLLDRVKEDVSL

-525 ILFDNMEPRSM
+525 ILFDNIEPRSL
-536 EKLGDLGLRKLI
+536 EKLGDLGLRQLI
-548 GNESWEKL
+548 GKESWEKL
-556 KNLDNLSISQSQSIK
+556 KHLDDISMSQSIK
-571 RGPKL
+571 KGPRL

>member
-1 MCTLVARKHR
+1 
-11 HQRLIRQTMGNITSV
+11 MGNITSV
-26 HIQPC
+26 HIQAC

-54 YMNESIIHERI
+54 HMNESIIHERI
-65 APALSRI
+65 TPALSRI

-169 KTIKNENG
+169 KTIKNESG
-177 EPEKKMIDNYGKSIK
+177 EPEKKMVDNYGKSIK

-210 MDRGVASNKIHL
+210 MERGVASNKIHL

-264 NMQNAIIEKQ
+264 NMQSAIIEKQ

-282 SQYDIIA
+282 SQYDVIA
-289 NLVTDTYIETKEK
+289 NLVTETYIETKEK
-302 AINTLS
+302 AIITLN
-308 EYDKVESYAS
+308 EYDKVVNYADE
-318 NQLKADATD
+318 QLKTDATD

-335 DSSILVERNVPIMY
+335 DSSILIERNVPIMY

-482 KEMGELVDKYNRIQA
+482 KEMGELVDDYNRIKA

-525 ILFDNMEPRSM
+525 ILFDNIEPRSL
-536 EKLGDLGLRKLI
+536 EKLGDLGLRQLI
-548 GNESWEKL
+548 GKESWEKL
-556 KNLDNLSISQSQSIK
+556 KHLDDISMSQSIK
-571 RGPKL
+571 KGPRL

>member
-1 MCTLVARKHR
+1 
-11 HQRLIRQTMGNITSV
+11 MGNITSV
-26 HIQPC
+26 HIQAC

-38 HNLREKELS
+38 HNLREKDLS
-47 YVREELS
+47 YVRDELS
-54 YMNESIIHERI
+54 HLNESVIYERI
-65 APALSRI
+65 TPALSRI

-82 KLQPS
+82 KMQPS

-95 LVIREDTTMEEVKRF
+95 LVIREDTTMEDVKHF
-110 GELCHQEFG
+110 GELCQKEFG

-169 KTIKNENG
+169 KTIKNESGN
-177 EPEKKMIDNYGKSIK
+177 PEKKMVDNYGKSIK
-192 LGKSDMSRMQDL
+192 LSKSDMSRMQDL

-210 MDRGVASNKIHL
+210 MERGVASNKIHL

-227 KAQAIAEDVKELQQL
+227 KAQAIAEDIKELQLL

-248 ENQRLTENN
+248 ENQRLSESN

-264 NMQNAIIEKQ
+264 NMQSAIIEKQ

-289 NLVTDTYIETKEK
+289 DLVTDTYIETKEK
-302 AINTLS
+302 AIITIN
-308 EYDKVESYAS
+308 EYDKVVNYADE
-318 NQLKADATD
+318 QLKTDATD

-367 NLLARVKEDVSL
+367 NLLDRVKEDVSL

-444 QLIYQQ
+444 QLIHQQ

-482 KEMGELVDKYNRIQA
+482 KEMGELVDEYNRIKA

-505 RDGFRTLVES
+505 RNGFRTLVES

-525 ILFDNMEPRSM
+525 ILFDNIEPRSL
-536 EKLGDLGLRKLI
+536 EKLGDLGLRQLI
-548 GNESWEKL
+548 GKESWEKL
-556 KNLDNLSISQSQSIK
+556 KHLDDISISQSIK
-571 RGPKL
+571 KGPRL

>member
-1 MCTLVARKHR
+1 MHTLVARKHR

-26 HIQPC
+26 HIQAC

-54 YMNESIIHERI
+54 HMNESIIHERI
-65 APALSRI
+65 TPALSRI

-169 KTIKNENG
+169 KTIKNESG
-177 EPEKKMIDNYGKSIK
+177 EPEKKMVDNYGKSIK

-210 MDRGVASNKIHL
+210 MERGVASNKIHL

-264 NMQNAIIEKQ
+264 NMQSAIIEKQ

-282 SQYDIIA
+282 SQYDVIA
-289 NLVTDTYIETKEK
+289 NLVTETYIETKEK
-302 AINTLS
+302 AIITLN
-308 EYDKVESYAS
+308 EYDKVVNYADE
-318 NQLKADATD
+318 QLKTDATD

-335 DSSILVERNVPIMY
+335 DSSILIERNVPIMY

-482 KEMGELVDKYNRIQA
+482 KEMGELVDDYNRIKA

-525 ILFDNMEPRSM
+525 ILFDNIEPRSL
-536 EKLGDLGLRKLI
+536 EKLGDLGLRQLI
-548 GNESWEKL
+548 GKESWEKL
-556 KNLDNLSISQSQSIK
+556 KHLDDISMSQSIK
-571 RGPKL
+571 KGPRL

>member
-1 MCTLVARKHR
+1 
-11 HQRLIRQTMGNITSV
+11 MGNITSV
-26 HIQPC
+26 HIQAC

-38 HNLREKELS
+38 HNLREKDLS
-47 YVREELS
+47 YVRDELS
-54 YMNESIIHERI
+54 HLNESVIYERI
-65 APALSRI
+65 TPALSRI

-82 KLQPS
+82 KMQPS

-95 LVIREDTTMEEVKRF
+95 LVIREDTTMEDVKHF
-110 GELCHQEFG
+110 GELCQKEFG

-169 KTIKNENG
+169 KTIKNESGN
-177 EPEKKMIDNYGKSIK
+177 PEKKMVDNYGKSIK
-192 LGKSDMSRMQDL
+192 LSKSDMSRMQDL

-210 MDRGVASNKIHL
+210 MERGVASNKIHL

-227 KAQAIAEDVKELQQL
+227 KAQAIAEDIKELQLL

-248 ENQRLTENN
+248 ENQRLSESN

-264 NMQNAIIEKQ
+264 NMQSAIIEKQ

-289 NLVTDTYIETKEK
+289 DLVTDTYIETKEK
-302 AINTLS
+302 AIITIN
-308 EYDKVESYAS
+308 EYDKVVNYADE
-318 NQLKADATD
+318 QLKTDATD

-367 NLLARVKEDVSL
+367 NLLDRVKEDVSL

-390 KSIKTTAKAVFDRV
+390 KTIKTTAKAVFDRV

-482 KEMGELVDKYNRIQA
+482 KEMGELVDEYNRIKA

-505 RDGFRTLVES
+505 RNGFRTLVES

-525 ILFDNMEPRSM
+525 ILFDNIEPRSL
-536 EKLGDLGLRKLI
+536 EKLGDLGLRQLI
-548 GNESWEKL
+548 GKESWEKL
-556 KNLDNLSISQSQSIK
+556 KHLDDISMSQSIK
-571 RGPKL
+571 KGPRL

>member
-1 MCTLVARKHR
+1 
-11 HQRLIRQTMGNITSV
+11 MGNITSV
-26 HIQPC
+26 HIQAC

-38 HNLREKELS
+38 HNLREKDLS
-47 YVREELS
+47 YVRDELS
-54 YMNESIIHERI
+54 HLNESVIYERI
-65 APALSRI
+65 TPALSRI

-82 KLQPS
+82 KMQPS

-95 LVIREDTTMEEVKRF
+95 LVIREDTTMEDVKHF
-110 GELCHQEFG
+110 GELCQKEFG

-169 KTIKNENG
+169 KTIKNESGN
-177 EPEKKMIDNYGKSIK
+177 PKKKMVDNYGKSIK
-192 LGKSDMSRMQDL
+192 LSKSDMSRMQDL

-210 MDRGVASNKIHL
+210 MERGVASNKIHL

-227 KAQAIAEDVKELQQL
+227 KAQAIAEDIKELQLL

-248 ENQRLTENN
+248 ENQRLSESN

-264 NMQNAIIEKQ
+264 NMQSAIIEKQ

-289 NLVTDTYIETKEK
+289 DLVTDTYIETKEK
-302 AINTLS
+302 AIITIN
-308 EYDKVESYAS
+308 EYDKVVNYADE
-318 NQLKADATD
+318 QLKTDATD

-335 DSSILVERNVPIMY
+335 DSSILVERNVPIMH

-367 NLLARVKEDVSL
+367 NLLDRVKEDVSL

-390 KSIKTTAKAVFDRV
+390 KTIKTTAKAVFDRV

-525 ILFDNMEPRSM
+525 ILFDNIEPRSL
-536 EKLGDLGLRKLI
+536 EKLGDLGLRQLI
-548 GNESWEKL
+548 GKESWEKL
-556 KNLDNLSISQSQSIK
+556 KHLDDISMSQSIK
-571 RGPKL
+571 KGPRL

>member
-1 MCTLVARKHR
+1 
-11 HQRLIRQTMGNITSV
+11 MGNITSV
-26 HIQPC
+26 HIQAC

-38 HNLREKELS
+38 HNLREKDLS
-47 YVREELS
+47 YVRDELS
-54 YMNESIIHERI
+54 HLNESVIYERI
-65 APALSRI
+65 TPALSRI

-82 KLQPS
+82 KMQPS

-95 LVIREDTTMEEVKRF
+95 LVIREDTTMEDVKHF
-110 GELCHQEFG
+110 GELCQKEFG

-169 KTIKNENG
+169 KTIKNESGN
-177 EPEKKMIDNYGKSIK
+177 PEKKMVDNYGKSIK
-192 LGKSDMSRMQDL
+192 LSKSDMSRMQDL

-210 MDRGVASNKIHL
+210 MERGVASNKIHL

-227 KAQAIAEDVKELQQL
+227 KAQAIAEDIKELQLL

-248 ENQRLTENN
+248 ENQRLSESN

-264 NMQNAIIEKQ
+264 NMQSAIIEKQ

-289 NLVTDTYIETKEK
+289 DLVTDTYIETKEK
-302 AINTLS
+302 AIITIN
-308 EYDKVESYAS
+308 EYDKVVNYADE
-318 NQLKADATD
+318 QLKTDATD

-367 NLLARVKEDVSL
+367 NLLDRVKEDVSL

-482 KEMGELVDKYNRIQA
+482 KEMGELVDDYNRIKA

-525 ILFDNMEPRSM
+525 ILFDNIEPRSL
-536 EKLGDLGLRKLI
+536 EKLGDLGLRQLI
-548 GNESWEKL
+548 GKESWEKL
-556 KNLDNLSISQSQSIK
+556 KHLDDISMSQSIK
-571 RGPKL
+571 KGPRL

>member
-1 MCTLVARKHR
+1 
-11 HQRLIRQTMGNITSV
+11 MGNITSV
-26 HIQPC
+26 HIQAC

-38 HNLREKELS
+38 HNLREKDLS
-47 YVREELS
+47 YVRDELS
-54 YMNESIIHERI
+54 HLNESVIYERI
-65 APALSRI
+65 TPALSRI

-82 KLQPS
+82 KMQPS

-95 LVIREDTTMEEVKRF
+95 LVIREDTTMEDVKHF
-110 GELCHQEFG
+110 GELCQKEFG

-154 CYEHRMVEKTAKSNG
+154 CYEHRMVEKIAKSNG
-169 KTIKNENG
+169 KTIKNESGN
-177 EPEKKMIDNYGKSIK
+177 PEKKMVDNYGKSIK
-192 LGKSDMSRMQDL
+192 LSKSDMSRMQDL

-210 MDRGVASNKIHL
+210 MERGVASNKIHL

-227 KAQAIAEDVKELQQL
+227 KAQAIAEDIKGLQLL

-264 NMQNAIIEKQ
+264 NKQSAIIEKQ
-274 KSEITALQ
+274 KSEITTVQ

-289 NLVTDTYIETKEK
+289 DLVTDTYIETKEK
-302 AINTLS
+302 AIITIN
-308 EYDKVESYAS
+308 EYDKVVNYADE
-318 NQLKADATD
+318 QLKTDATD

-367 NLLARVKEDVSL
+367 NLLDRVKEDVSL

-444 QLIYQQ
+444 QLIHQQ

-482 KEMGELVDKYNRIQA
+482 KEMGELVDEYNRIKA

-505 RDGFRTLVES
+505 RNGFRTLVES

-525 ILFDNMEPRSM
+525 ILFDNIEPRSL
-536 EKLGDLGLRKLI
+536 EKLGDLGLRQLI
-548 GNESWEKL
+548 GKESWEKL
-556 KNLDNLSISQSQSIK
+556 KHLDDISMSQSIK
-571 RGPKL
+571 KGPRL

>member
-1 MCTLVARKHR
+1 
-11 HQRLIRQTMGNITSV
+11 MGNITSV
-26 HIQPC
+26 HIQVC

-54 YMNESIIHERI
+54 HMNESMIYERI

-154 CYEHRMVEKTAKSNG
+154 CYEHLMVEKTAKSNG

-177 EPEKKMIDNYGKSIK
+177 EPEKKMVDNYGKSIK

-210 MDRGVASNKIHL
+210 MERGVASNKIHL

-227 KAQAIAEDVKELQQL
+227 KAQAIAEDIKELQLL

-248 ENQRLTENN
+248 ENKRLSESN
-257 EALTASI
+257 EALTFSI
-264 NMQNAIIEKQ
+264 NEQSSIIEKQ
-274 KSEITALQ
+274 KLEITALQ
-282 SQYDIIA
+282 SQYDVIA
-289 NLVTDTYIETKEK
+289 NLVTETYIETKEK
-302 AINTLS
+302 AIITLN
-308 EYDKVESYAS
+308 EYDKVVNYADE
-318 NQLKADATD
+318 QLKTDATD

-335 DSSILVERNVPIMY
+335 DSSILIERNVPIMY

-444 QLIYQQ
+444 QLFYQQ

>member
-1 MCTLVARKHR
+1 
-11 HQRLIRQTMGNITSV
+11 MGNITSV
-26 HIQPC
+26 HIQAC

-38 HNLREKELS
+38 HNLREKDLS
-47 YVREELS
+47 YVRDELS
-54 YMNESIIHERI
+54 HLNESVIYERI
-65 APALSRI
+65 TPALSRI

-82 KLQPS
+82 KMQPS

-95 LVIREDTTMEEVKRF
+95 LVIREDTTMEDVKHF
-110 GELCHQEFG
+110 GELCQKEFG

-154 CYEHRMVEKTAKSNG
+154 CYEHRMVEKIAKSNG
-169 KTIKNENG
+169 KTIKNESGN
-177 EPEKKMIDNYGKSIK
+177 PEKKMVDNYGKSIK
-192 LGKSDMSRMQDL
+192 LSKSDMSRMQDL

-210 MDRGVASNKIHL
+210 MERGVASNKIHL

-227 KAQAIAEDVKELQQL
+227 KAQAIAEDIKELQLL

-248 ENQRLTENN
+248 ENQRLSESN

-264 NMQNAIIEKQ
+264 NMQSAIIEKQ

-289 NLVTDTYIETKEK
+289 DLVTDTYIETKEK
-302 AINTLS
+302 AIITIN
-308 EYDKVESYAS
+308 EYDKVVNYADE
-318 NQLKADATD
+318 QLKTDATD

-367 NLLARVKEDVSL
+367 NLLDRVKEDVSL

-444 QLIYQQ
+444 QLIHQQ
-450 ETFKCEN
+450 ETFKYEN

-482 KEMGELVDKYNRIQA
+482 KEMGELVDDYNRIKA

-525 ILFDNMEPRSM
+525 ILFDNIEPRSL
-536 EKLGDLGLRKLI
+536 EKLGDLGLRQLI
-548 GNESWEKL
+548 GKESWEKL
-556 KNLDNLSISQSQSIK
+556 KHLDDISMSQSIK
-571 RGPKL
+571 KGPRL

>member
-1 MCTLVARKHR
+1 
-11 HQRLIRQTMGNITSV
+11 MGNITSV
-26 HIQPC
+26 HIQAC

-38 HNLREKELS
+38 HNLREKDLS
-47 YVREELS
+47 YVRDELS
-54 YMNESIIHERI
+54 HLNESVIYERI
-65 APALSRI
+65 TPALSRI

-82 KLQPS
+82 KMQPS

-95 LVIREDTTMEEVKRF
+95 LVIREDTTMEDVKHF
-110 GELCHQEFG
+110 GELCQKEFG

-169 KTIKNENG
+169 KTIKNESGN
-177 EPEKKMIDNYGKSIK
+177 PEKKMVDNYGKSIK
-192 LGKSDMSRMQDL
+192 LSKSDMSRMQDL

-210 MDRGVASNKIHL
+210 MERGVASNKIHL

-227 KAQAIAEDVKELQQL
+227 KAQAIAEDIKELQLL

-248 ENQRLTENN
+248 ENQRLSESN

-264 NMQNAIIEKQ
+264 NMQSAIIEKQ

-282 SQYDIIA
+282 SQYAIIA
-289 NLVTDTYIETKEK
+289 DLVTDTYIEAKEK
-302 AINTLS
+302 AIITIN
-308 EYDKVESYAS
+308 EYDKVVNYADE
-318 NQLKADATD
+318 QLKTDATD

-367 NLLARVKEDVSL
+367 NLLDRVKEDVSL

-390 KSIKTTAKAVFDRV
+390 KTIKTTAKAVFDRV

-482 KEMGELVDKYNRIQA
+482 KEMGELVDEYNRIKA

-505 RDGFRTLVES
+505 RNGFRTLVES

-525 ILFDNMEPRSM
+525 ILFDNIEPRSL
-536 EKLGDLGLRKLI
+536 EKLGDLGLRQLI
-548 GNESWEKL
+548 GKESWEKL
-556 KNLDNLSISQSQSIK
+556 KHLDDISMSQSIK
-571 RGPKL
+571 KGPRL

>member
-1 MCTLVARKHR
+1 
-11 HQRLIRQTMGNITSV
+11 MGNITSV
-26 HIQPC
+26 HIQAC

-38 HNLREKELS
+38 HNLREKDLS
-47 YVREELS
+47 YVSDELS
-54 YMNESIIHERI
+54 HLNESVIYECIT
-65 APALSRI
+65 PALSRI

-82 KLQPS
+82 KMQPS

-95 LVIREDTTMEEVKRF
+95 LVIREDTTMEDVKHF
-110 GELCHQEFG
+110 GELCQKEFG

-169 KTIKNENG
+169 KTIKNESGN
-177 EPEKKMIDNYGKSIK
+177 PEKKMVDNYGKSIK
-192 LGKSDMSRMQDL
+192 LSKSDMSRMQDL

-210 MDRGVASNKIHL
+210 MERGVASNKIHI

-227 KAQAIAEDVKELQQL
+227 KAQAIAEDIKELQLL
-242 HTEVKE
+242 HTKVKE
-248 ENQRLTENN
+248 ENQRLSESN
-257 EALTASI
+257 EALTFSI
-264 NMQNAIIEKQ
+264 NEQSSIIEKQ

-282 SQYDIIA
+282 SQYDVIA
-289 NLVTDTYIETKEK
+289 NLVTETYIETKEK
-302 AINTLS
+302 AIITLN
-308 EYDKVESYAS
+308 EYDKVVNYADE
-318 NQLKADATD
+318 QLKTDATD

-335 DSSILVERNVPIMY
+335 DSSILIERNVPIMY

-482 KEMGELVDKYNRIQA
+482 KEMGELVDEYNRIKA
-497 KAERLEKE
+497 KAERIEKE
-505 RDGFRTLVES
+505 RDGFRTLVEA

-525 ILFDNMEPRSM
+525 ILFDNIEPRSL
-536 EKLGDLGLRKLI
+536 EKLGDLGLRQLI
-548 GNESWEKL
+548 GKESWEKL
-556 KNLDNLSISQSQSIK
+556 KHLDDISMSQSIK
-571 RGPKL
+571 KGPRL

>member
-1 MCTLVARKHR
+1 
-11 HQRLIRQTMGNITSV
+11 MGNITSV
-26 HIQPC
+26 HIQAC

-38 HNLREKELS
+38 HNLREKDLS
-47 YVREELS
+47 YVRDELS
-54 YMNESIIHERI
+54 HLNESVIYERI
-65 APALSRI
+65 TPALSRI

-82 KLQPS
+82 KMQPS

-95 LVIREDTTMEEVKRF
+95 LVIREDTTMEDVKHF
-110 GELCHQEFG
+110 GELCQKEFG

-169 KTIKNENG
+169 KTIKNESGN
-177 EPEKKMIDNYGKSIK
+177 PEKKMVDNYGKSIK
-192 LGKSDMSRMQDL
+192 LSKSDMSRMQDL

-210 MDRGVASNKIHL
+210 MERGVASNKIHL

-227 KAQAIAEDVKELQQL
+227 KAQAIAEDIKELQLL

-248 ENQRLTENN
+248 ENQRLSESN

-264 NMQNAIIEKQ
+264 NMQSAIIEKQ

-289 NLVTDTYIETKEK
+289 DLVTDTYIETKEK
-302 AINTLS
+302 AIITIN
-308 EYDKVESYAS
+308 EYDKVVNYADE
-318 NQLKADATD
+318 QLKTDATD

-349 LLISKLEDA
+349 LLISKLEDS

-482 KEMGELVDKYNRIQA
+482 KEMGELVDDYNRIKA

-525 ILFDNMEPRSM
+525 ILFDNIEPRSL
-536 EKLGDLGLRKLI
+536 EKLGDLGLRQLI
-548 GNESWEKL
+548 GKESWEKL
-556 KNLDNLSISQSQSIK
+556 KHLDDISMSQSIK
-571 RGPKL
+571 KGPRL

>member
-1 MCTLVARKHR
+1 
-11 HQRLIRQTMGNITSV
+11 MGNITSV
-26 HIQPC
+26 HIQAC

-38 HNLREKELS
+38 HNLREKDLS
-47 YVREELS
+47 YVRDELS
-54 YMNESIIHERI
+54 HLNESVIYERI
-65 APALSRI
+65 TPALSRI

-82 KLQPS
+82 KMQPS

-95 LVIREDTTMEEVKRF
+95 LVIREDTTIEDVKHF
-110 GELCHQEFG
+110 GELCQKEFG

-169 KTIKNENG
+169 KTIKNESGN
-177 EPEKKMIDNYGKSIK
+177 PEKKMVDNYGKSIK
-192 LGKSDMSRMQDL
+192 LSKSDMSRMQDL

-210 MDRGVASNKIHL
+210 MERGVASNKIHL

-227 KAQAIAEDVKELQQL
+227 KAQAIAEDIKELQLL

-248 ENQRLTENN
+248 ENQRLSESN
-257 EALTASI
+257 EALTFSI
-264 NMQNAIIEKQ
+264 NEQSSIIEKQ
-274 KSEITALQ
+274 KLEITALQ
-282 SQYDIIA
+282 SQYDVIA
-289 NLVTDTYIETKEK
+289 NLVTETYIETKEK
-302 AINTLS
+302 AIITIN
-308 EYDKVESYAS
+308 EYDKVVNYADE
-318 NQLKADATD
+318 QLKTDATD

-482 KEMGELVDKYNRIQA
+482 KELGELVDDYNRIKA

-525 ILFDNMEPRSM
+525 ILFDNIEPRSL
-536 EKLGDLGLRKLI
+536 EKLGDLGLRQLI
-548 GNESWEKL
+548 GKESWEKL
-556 KNLDNLSISQSQSIK
+556 KHLDDISMSQSIK
-571 RGPKL
+571 KGPRL